1 MTPDEVHRIVSRLK
15 YEDDIDEVVIEIIQI
30 FQHKR
35 TDLDAL
41 YPSSSVENIRS
52 LINKAATIE
61 RLECRI

>member
-1 MTPDEVHRIVSRLK
+1 MIPDDVHRICARLR
-15 YEDDIDEVVIEIIQI
+15 YEDDVDEVVENIIQI
-30 FQHKR
+30 FSHPR

-61 RLECRI
+61 HLERRI